1 MSYLTEP
8 AGFRL
13 TGRHVLIGLLAFFG
27 TVMAVNAVM
36 VTVALDS
43 WTGLTTRSA
52 YNDGLAYNKT
62 IADVARQSA
71 LGWRVQTTVARIG
84 EPAADGSIAVRVTAD
99 PRDGAGAALAGS
111 RVTVQ
116 FRHPILEA
124 NDFDATLTENANG
137 RYEAVATLPT
147 AGFWKLRVL
156 VVDPMG
162 QTYRSDREARIE

>member
-13 TGRHVLIGLLAFFG
+13 KGRHVLACLLAFFG

-36 VTVALDS
+36 VTIALDS
-43 WTGLTTRSA
+43 WTGLTTRTA
-52 YNDGLAYNKT
+52 YNDGLAYNET

-71 LGWRVQTTVARIG
+71 LGWRVGTTVERLGA
-84 EPAADGSIAVRVTAD
+84 PAADGSAMVWIAAR
-99 PRDGAGAALAGS
+99 PEDGAGDPLTGA
-111 RVTVQ
+111 RVTIQ

-124 NDFDATLTENANG
+124 NDLDVTLVESTAG
-137 RYEAVATLPT
+137 LYEAMATLPT
-147 AGFWKLRVL
+147 VGFWKLTVR